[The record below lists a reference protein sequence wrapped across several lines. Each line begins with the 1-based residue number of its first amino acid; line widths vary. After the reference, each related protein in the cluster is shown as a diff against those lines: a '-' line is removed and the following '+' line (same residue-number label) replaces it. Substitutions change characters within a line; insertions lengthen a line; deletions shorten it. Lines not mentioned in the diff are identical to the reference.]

1 MGGSWFKAGFS
12 GGISLRGKCCR
23 RRRKP
28 DSSTSESINPN
39 ERIERLQVLNRS
51 SFQSCG
57 EGISSLFYLST
68 SVFEQLKIGSESAL
82 FASAS
87 TIASSVAA
95 SLNANFQKLSL
106 PDLKQASLGASGQRV
121 REIWNHARQNQPAV
135 IFLDECEGMF
145 GQRGA
150 ATTDVVATEIVQAFL
165 AEWDGRGV
173 TPASGSSGLPTAAT

>member
-1 MGGSWFKAGFS
+1 
-12 GGISLRGKCCR
+12 
-23 RRRKP
+23 
-28 DSSTSESINPN
+28 
-39 ERIERLQVLNRS
+39 LQVLNRS

-106 PDLKQASLGASGQRV
+106 PDLKQASGQRV

-135 IFLDECEGMF
+135 IFLHECEGMF

-150 ATTDVVATEIVQAFL
+150 ATTDVVANEIVQAFL